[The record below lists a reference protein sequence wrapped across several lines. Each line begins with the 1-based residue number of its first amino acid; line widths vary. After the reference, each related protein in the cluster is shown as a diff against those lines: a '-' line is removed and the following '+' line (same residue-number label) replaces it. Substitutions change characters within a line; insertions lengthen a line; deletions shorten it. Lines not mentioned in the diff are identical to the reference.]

1 MTKSIERSKKEITLL
16 NESLKPTN
24 FLALKYLFSKTRF
37 NIVSIISLFSVFV
50 LSVSYFAFTI
60 ILSVLSGLESYSLQF
75 SKSFDP
81 EIKITKYDEG
91 LIALN
96 QQDVVF
102 LTEMDDTISKIL
114 RTKVL
119 VENNGEIN
127 YAEIIG
133 VDKNFNRVVDFS
145 KLVNVG
151 EYSELNDY
159 NSYTSYSLT
168 EKLNLNLFNISGAFN
183 IYFLNTQY
191 PDLLFRP
198 YKNSKILFSD
208 GVFTTRNDDQENIII
223 ADVSVVQELMGLESN
238 VYSDLYFSNFRKNK
252 KLKEKLKEY
261 FTDYKVQSRDEINET
276 IFKMIQS
283 EKLVVILI
291 MIMIIII
298 SSFNVISTVIMLIIE
313 KEKDI
318 QTLRILGLKK
328 SSIQNIFFQNGILI
342 NTIGVFLG
350 LVVGTIII
358 LIQKNTGFI
367 SVGEMG
373 LAYPVEIKTINYF
386 IILLTASIVAVVSSF
401 ISSGAVK
408 KLS

>member
-102 LTEMDDTISKIL
+102 LAEIDDTISKIL
-114 RTKVL
+114 RTRVL

-168 EKLNLNLFNISGAFN
+168 DKLNLNLFNISGAFN

>member
-1 MTKSIERSKKEITLL
+1 VITLL
-16 NESLKPTN
+16 NKSLNPTN
-24 FLALKYLFSKTRF
+24 FLAIKYLFSKTRF
-37 NIVSIISLFSVFV
+37 NIVSIVSLFSVLV

-81 EIKITKYDEG
+81 EIKISTYD
-91 LIALN
+91 
-96 QQDVVF
+96 QDFITLEEQDYAF
-102 LTEMDDTISKIL
+102 LSKIDDSFSKIL

-133 VDKNFNRVVDFS
+133 VDKNFNNVVGFS
-145 KLVNVG
+145 ELINVG
-151 EYSELNDY
+151 KYAELNDY

-168 EKLNLNLFNISGAFN
+168 DKLDLNLFNISGAFN
-183 IYFLNTQY
+183 VYSLNTQY
-191 PDLLFRP
+191 PDLIFRP

-223 ADVSVVQELMGLESN
+223 ADVSVVQQLLGLKSN
-238 VYSDLYFSNFRKNK
+238 IYTDLYFSNFKKNK
-252 KLKEKLKEY
+252 KLKEKLKEH
-261 FTDYKVQSRDEINET
+261 FTDYKVQSHGEINET
-276 IFKMIQS
+276 LFKMIQS
-283 EKLVVILI
+283 EKLVVVLI
-291 MIMIIII
+291 MIMIVMI
-298 SSFNVISTVIMLIIE
+298 SAFNVISTVIILILE

-318 QTLRILGLKK
+318 QTLRVLGLTK
-328 SSIQNIFFQNGILI
+328 SSIQSVFFQNGVLI
-342 NTIGVFLG
+342 NTIGLSLG

-358 LIQKNTGFI
+358 MIQKNTGFI

-373 LAYPVEIKTINYF
+373 LVYPVEIKAMNYF
-386 IILLTASIVAVVSSF
+386 IILLTAFFIAVISSF
-401 ISSGAVK
+401 ISSSAVK

>member
-1 MTKSIERSKKEITLL
+1 M
-16 NESLKPTN
+16 KPTN
-24 FLALKYLFSKTRF
+24 FLAIKYLFSKTRF

-60 ILSVLSGLESYSLQF
+60 ILSVLSGLGSYSLEF

-81 EIKITKYDEG
+81 EIKITQYDEG
-91 LIALN
+91 LITLD
-96 QQDVVF
+96 QHDFVF
-102 LTEMDDTISKIL
+102 LSKIDDTVSKIL

-133 VDKNFNRVVDFS
+133 VDKNFNSVVDFS

-183 IYFLNTQY
+183 VYYLNTQY

-223 ADVSVVQELMGLESN
+223 ADVSVVQELLGLNSN
-238 VYSDLYFSNFRKNK
+238 VFSDLYFSNFRKNE
-252 KLKEKLKEY
+252 KLKKKLKEY
-261 FTDYKVQSRDEINET
+261 FTDYKVQTRDEINET
-276 IFKMIQS
+276 LFKMIQS
-283 EKLVVILI
+283 EKLVVTLI
-291 MIMIIII
+291 MVMIIII
-298 SSFNVISTVIMLIIE
+298 SAFNVISTVIMLIIE

-318 QTLRILGLKK
+318 QTLRVLGLTK
-328 SSIQNIFFQNGILI
+328 SSIQNIFFQNGVLI
-342 NTIGVFLG
+342 NTIGLSLG
-350 LVVGTIII
+350 LFVGTIII

-373 LAYPVEIKTINYF
+373 LAYPVEIKAINYF
-386 IILLTASIVAVVSSF
+386 IILLTAILVAVISSF
-401 ISSGAVK
+401 ISSSAAK

>member
-96 QQDVVF
+96 QQDIVF
-102 LTEMDDTISKIL
+102 LEEMDDTISKIL
-114 RTKVL
+114 RTRVL

-168 EKLNLNLFNISGAFN
+168 DKLNLNLFNISGAFN

-198 YKNSKILFSD
+198 YKNSTILFSD

-328 SSIQNIFFQNGILI
+328 SSIQNVFFQNGILI
-342 NTIGVFLG
+342 NTIGLSLG
-350 LVVGTIII
+350 LVLGTIII
-358 LIQKNTGFI
+358 MIQKNTGFI

-373 LAYPVEIKTINYF
+373 LAYPVELKAMNYF

>member
-1 MTKSIERSKKEITLL
+1 LTKSIERSKKEITLL

-96 QQDVVF
+96 QQDVIF
-102 LTEMDDTISKIL
+102 LAEMDDTISKIL
-114 RTKVL
+114 RTRVL

-151 EYSELNDY
+151 EYSELNEY

-168 EKLNLNLFNISGAFN
+168 DKLNLNLFNISGAFN

-283 EKLVVILI
+283 EKLVVILV

-358 LIQKNTGFI
+358 LVQKNTGFI

>member
-1 MTKSIERSKKEITLL
+1 M
-16 NESLKPTN
+16 
-24 FLALKYLFSKTRF
+24 
-37 NIVSIISLFSVFV
+37 FSVFV

-60 ILSVLSGLESYSLQF
+60 ILSVLSGLGSYSLEF

-81 EIKITKYDEG
+81 EIKITQYDES
-91 LIALN
+91 LITLD
-96 QQDVVF
+96 QHDFVF
-102 LTEMDDTISKIL
+102 LSKIDDTVSKIL

-133 VDKNFNRVVDFS
+133 VDKNFNSVVDFS

-151 EYSELNDY
+151 EYYELNDY

-183 IYFLNTQY
+183 VYYLNTQY

-223 ADVSVVQELMGLESN
+223 ADVSVVQELLGLSSN
-238 VYSDLYFSNFRKNK
+238 VFSDLYFSNFRKNE
-252 KLKEKLKEY
+252 KLKKKLKEY
-261 FTDYKVQSRDEINET
+261 FTDYKVQTRDEINET
-276 IFKMIQS
+276 LFKMIQS
-283 EKLVVILI
+283 EKLVVTLI
-291 MIMIIII
+291 MVMIIII
-298 SSFNVISTVIMLIIE
+298 SAFNVISTVIMLIIE

-318 QTLRILGLKK
+318 QTLRVLGLTK
-328 SSIQNIFFQNGILI
+328 SSIQNIFFQNGVLI
-342 NTIGVFLG
+342 NTIGLSLG
-350 LVVGTIII
+350 LFVGTIII

-373 LAYPVEIKTINYF
+373 LAYPVEIKAINYF
-386 IILLTASIVAVVSSF
+386 IILLTAILVAVISSF
-401 ISSGAVK
+401 ISSSAAK

>member
-16 NESLKPTN
+16 NKSLKPTN
-24 FLALKYLFSKTRF
+24 FLAIKYLFSKTRF

-81 EIKITKYDEG
+81 EIKITKHDEG

-102 LTEMDDTISKIL
+102 LTEIDDTISKIL

-119 VENNGEIN
+119 VEHNGEIN

-133 VDKNFNRVVDFS
+133 VDKNFNSVVDFS

-238 VYSDLYFSNFRKNK
+238 VYSDLYFSNFRKNI

-342 NTIGVFLG
+342 NTIGLFLG
-350 LVVGTIII
+350 LIVGTIII

-373 LAYPVEIKTINYF
+373 LAYPVEIKAMNYF

>member
-1 MTKSIERSKKEITLL
+1 M
-16 NESLKPTN
+16 KPTN
-24 FLALKYLFSKTRF
+24 FLAIKYLFSKTRF
-37 NIVSIISLFSVFV
+37 NIVSIISLFSIFV

-60 ILSVLSGLESYSLQF
+60 ILSVLSGLGSYSLQF

-91 LIALN
+91 LITLN
-96 QQDVVF
+96 QHDFVF
-102 LTEMDDTISKIL
+102 LSKIDDTVSKIL

-133 VDKNFNRVVDFS
+133 VDKNFNSVVDFS

-183 IYFLNTQY
+183 VYYLNTQY

-223 ADVSVVQELMGLESN
+223 ADVSVVQELLGLSSN
-238 VYSDLYFSNFRKNK
+238 VFSDLYFSNFRKNE
-252 KLKEKLKEY
+252 KLKQKLKEY
-261 FTDYKVQSRDEINET
+261 FTDYKVQTRDEINET
-276 IFKMIQS
+276 LFKMIQS
-283 EKLVVILI
+283 EKLVVTLI
-291 MIMIIII
+291 MVMIIII
-298 SSFNVISTVIMLIIE
+298 SAFNVISTVIMLIIE

-318 QTLRILGLKK
+318 QTLRVLGLKK
-328 SSIQNIFFQNGILI
+328 SSIQNVFFQNGVLI
-342 NTIGVFLG
+342 NSIGLSLG

-358 LIQKNTGFI
+358 LIQKKTGFI
-367 SVGEMG
+367 SVGDMG
-373 LAYPVEIKTINYF
+373 LAYPVEIKGINYF
-386 IILLTASIVAVVSSF
+386 IVLLTAILVAVTSSY
-401 ISSGAVK
+401 ISSSTAK

>member
-1 MTKSIERSKKEITLL
+1 M
-16 NESLKPTN
+16 KPTN
-24 FLALKYLFSKTRF
+24 FLAIKYLFSKTRF
-37 NIVSIISLFSVFV
+37 NIVSIISLFSIFV

-60 ILSVLSGLESYSLQF
+60 ILSVLSGLGSYSLEF

-81 EIKITKYDEG
+81 EIKITQYDES
-91 LIALN
+91 LITLD
-96 QQDVVF
+96 QHDFVF
-102 LTEMDDTISKIL
+102 LSKIDDTVSKIL
-114 RTKVL
+114 RKKVL

-133 VDKNFNRVVDFS
+133 VDKNFNSVVDFS

-183 IYFLNTQY
+183 VYYLNTQY

-223 ADVSVVQELMGLESN
+223 ADVSVVQELLGLSSN
-238 VYSDLYFSNFRKNK
+238 VFSDLYFSNFRKNE
-252 KLKEKLKEY
+252 KLKQKLKEY
-261 FTDYKVQSRDEINET
+261 FTDYKVQTRDEINET
-276 IFKMIQS
+276 LFKMIQS
-283 EKLVVILI
+283 EKLVVTLI
-291 MIMIIII
+291 MVMIIII
-298 SSFNVISTVIMLIIE
+298 SAFNVISTVIMLIIE

-318 QTLRILGLKK
+318 QTLRVLGLKK
-328 SSIQNIFFQNGILI
+328 SSIQNVFFQNGVLI
-342 NTIGVFLG
+342 NSIGLSLG

-358 LIQKNTGFI
+358 LIQKKTGFI
-367 SVGEMG
+367 SVGDMG
-373 LAYPVEIKTINYF
+373 LAYPVEIKGINYF
-386 IILLTASIVAVVSSF
+386 IVLLTAILVAV
-401 ISSGAVK
+401 ISSYISSSTAK

>member
-1 MTKSIERSKKEITLL
+1 M
-16 NESLKPTN
+16 KPTN
-24 FLALKYLFSKTRF
+24 FLAIKYLFSKTRF

-75 SKSFDP
+75 TKSFDP

-91 LIALN
+91 LINLN

-102 LTEMDDTISKIL
+102 LAEMDDTISKIL

-133 VDKNFNRVVDFS
+133 VDKNFNKVVDFS

-168 EKLNLNLFNISGAFN
+168 DKLNLNLFNISGAFN

-276 IFKMIQS
+276 LFKMIQS

-291 MIMIIII
+291 MIMIILI

-328 SSIQNIFFQNGILI
+328 SSIQNVFFQNGILI
-342 NTIGVFLG
+342 NTIGLSLG

-358 LIQKNTGFI
+358 LVQKNTGFI

-373 LAYPVEIKTINYF
+373 LAYPVEIKAINYF

>member
-1 MTKSIERSKKEITLL
+1 M
-16 NESLKPTN
+16 KPTN
-24 FLALKYLFSKTRF
+24 FLAIKYLFSKTRF

-81 EIKITKYDEG
+81 EIKITKNDEG

-102 LTEMDDTISKIL
+102 LTEIDDTISKIL

-119 VENNGEIN
+119 VENGGEIN
-127 YAEIIG
+127 YSEIIG
-133 VDKNFNRVVDFS
+133 VDKNFNSVVDFS

-276 IFKMIQS
+276 LFKMIQS

-291 MIMIIII
+291 MIMIILI
-298 SSFNVISTVIMLIIE
+298 SAFNVISTVIMLIIE

-328 SSIQNIFFQNGILI
+328 SSIQNVFFQNGILI
-342 NTIGVFLG
+342 NTIGLSLG

-373 LAYPVEIKTINYF
+373 LAYPVEIKAMNYF

>member
-81 EIKITKYDEG
+81 EIKITKHDEG

-102 LTEMDDTISKIL
+102 LTEIDDTISKIL

-119 VENNGEIN
+119 VENSGEIN
-127 YAEIIG
+127 YSEIIG
-133 VDKNFNRVVDFS
+133 VDKNFNSVVDFS

-276 IFKMIQS
+276 LFKIIKS

-291 MIMIIII
+291 MIMIILI

-328 SSIQNIFFQNGILI
+328 SSIQNVFFQNGILI
-342 NTIGVFLG
+342 NTIGLSLG
-350 LVVGTIII
+350 LAVGTIII
-358 LIQKNTGFI
+358 LVQKNTGFI

-373 LAYPVEIKTINYF
+373 LAYPVEIKAMNYF

>member
-1 MTKSIERSKKEITLL
+1 MTKSIEHSKKEITLL

-168 EKLNLNLFNISGAFN
+168 DKLNLNLFNISGAFN

-238 VYSDLYFSNFRKNK
+238 VYSDLYFSNFKKNK

-291 MIMIIII
+291 MIMIVII

-342 NTIGVFLG
+342 NTIGLFLG

-373 LAYPVEIKTINYF
+373 LAYPVDIKAMNYF

>member
-1 MTKSIERSKKEITLL
+1 M
-16 NESLKPTN
+16 KPTN
-24 FLALKYLFSKTRF
+24 FLAIKYLFSKTRF
-37 NIVSIISLFSVFV
+37 NIVSIISLFSIFV

-60 ILSVLSGLESYSLQF
+60 ILSVLSGLGSYSLQF

-91 LIALN
+91 LITLN
-96 QQDVVF
+96 QQDVLF
-102 LTEMDDTISKIL
+102 LSKIDDTVSKIL

-133 VDKNFNRVVDFS
+133 VDKNFNSVVDFS

-183 IYFLNTQY
+183 VYYLNTQY

-223 ADVSVVQELMGLESN
+223 ADVSVVQELLGLSSN
-238 VYSDLYFSNFRKNK
+238 VFSDLYFSNFRKNE
-252 KLKEKLKEY
+252 KLKQKLKEY
-261 FTDYKVQSRDEINET
+261 FTDYKVQTRDEINET
-276 IFKMIQS
+276 LFKMIQS
-283 EKLVVILI
+283 EKLVVTLI
-291 MIMIIII
+291 MVMIIII
-298 SSFNVISTVIMLIIE
+298 SAFNVISTVIMLIIE

-318 QTLRILGLKK
+318 QTLRVLGLKK
-328 SSIQNIFFQNGILI
+328 SSIQNVFFQNGVLI
-342 NTIGVFLG
+342 NSIGLSLG

-358 LIQKNTGFI
+358 LIQKKTGFI
-367 SVGEMG
+367 SVGDMG
-373 LAYPVEIKTINYF
+373 LAYPVEIKGINYF
-386 IILLTASIVAVVSSF
+386 IVLLTAILVAV
-401 ISSGAVK
+401 ISSYISSSTAK

>member
-1 MTKSIERSKKEITLL
+1 
-16 NESLKPTN
+16 LKPTN
-24 FLALKYLFSKTRF
+24 FLAIKYLFSKTRF

-60 ILSVLSGLESYSLQF
+60 ILSVLSGLGSYSLEF

-81 EIKITKYDEG
+81 EIKITQYDES
-91 LIALN
+91 LITLD
-96 QQDVVF
+96 QHDFVF
-102 LTEMDDTISKIL
+102 LSKIDDTVSKIL

-133 VDKNFNRVVDFS
+133 VDKNFNSVVDFS

-151 EYSELNDY
+151 EYYELNDY

-183 IYFLNTQY
+183 VYYLNTQY

-223 ADVSVVQELMGLESN
+223 ADVSVVQELLGLSSN
-238 VYSDLYFSNFRKNK
+238 VFSDLYFSNFRKNE
-252 KLKEKLKEY
+252 KLKKKLKEY
-261 FTDYKVQSRDEINET
+261 FTDYKVQTRDEINET
-276 IFKMIQS
+276 LFKMIQS
-283 EKLVVILI
+283 EKLVVTLI
-291 MIMIIII
+291 MVMIIII
-298 SSFNVISTVIMLIIE
+298 SAFNVISTVIMLIIE

-318 QTLRILGLKK
+318 QTLRVLGLTK
-328 SSIQNIFFQNGILI
+328 SSIQNIFFQNGVLI
-342 NTIGVFLG
+342 NTIGLSLG

-367 SVGEMG
+367 SVGDMG
-373 LAYPVEIKTINYF
+373 LAYPVEIKAINYF
-386 IILLTASIVAVVSSF
+386 IILLTAILVAVISSF
-401 ISSGAVK
+401 ISSSAAK

>member
-96 QQDVVF
+96 QQDVIF
-102 LTEMDDTISKIL
+102 LAEMDDTISKIL
-114 RTKVL
+114 RTRVL

-151 EYSELNDY
+151 EYSELNEY

-168 EKLNLNLFNISGAFN
+168 DKLNLNLFNISGAFN

-358 LIQKNTGFI
+358 LVQKNTGFI